1 MKKLFRFRKI
11 LTFAICC
18 VLTMGAMS
26 ATLDHYEKNGI
37 YAQNKAEL
45 EEQKK
50 QNQSQINQ
58 LEKELQSLQSSK
70 DKEKAYQETL
80 SQQIAVMEENI
91 NIVEEEMCRINSEI
105 ITAEDNI
112 NTLNDEIAVQEV
124 KVSDNTE
131 VFKQRLK
138 AMYVTGNDSLAT
150 AVLGSSDFYDMI
162 SRVQMVNRIADHD
175 SELIEN
181 LKNDIDVLETSKST
195 LESEKLTLEM
205 KQDEQKAKKEEFDA
219 ALEEYN
225 EAVKKSQAEIDRIN
239 SEVKLTEDQIAE
251 REKEIAKADAEIDA
265 IAKREAEAAAKKRA
279 AEAAAKK
286 KAQQSTSSKS
296 SGGYTYTQPSSSG
309 SSSAASDVAMF
320 RWPVSSCRNITSG
333 YGARWGTTHRG
344 IDISGAGIQ
353 GAEVQAAKS
362 GTVYVGC
369 ASCTH
374 NYGKSSSC
382 GCGGGYG
389 NYILITH
396 DDGTQT
402 RYAHLQSVYVSSGT
416 YVTQGQAIGAVGS
429 TGYSTGFHLHF
440 EVFINGRTVDPQLYT
455 F

>member
-1 MKKLFRFRKI
+1 MHIDVNNAFLSWTALYLLKHGSKYDIRNSYAVIGGDEKKRAGIVLAKSNPAKKL
-11 LTFAICC
+11 
-18 VLTMGAMS
+18 
-26 ATLDHYEKNGI
+26 GI
-37 YAQNKAEL
+37 KTG
-45 EEQKK
+45 
-50 QNQSQINQ
+50 
-58 LEKELQSLQSSK
+58 
-70 DKEKAYQETL
+70 ETL
-80 SQQIAVMEENI
+80 
-91 NIVEEEMCRINSEI
+91 
-105 ITAEDNI
+105 
-112 NTLNDEIAVQEV
+112 
-124 KVSDNTE
+124 
-131 VFKQRLK
+131 
-138 AMYVTGNDSLAT
+138 
-150 AVLGSSDFYDMI
+150 
-162 SRVQMVNRIADHD
+162 
-175 SELIEN
+175 
-181 LKNDIDVLETSKST
+181 
-195 LESEKLTLEM
+195 
-205 KQDEQKAKKEEFDA
+205 
-219 ALEEYN
+219 N
-225 EAVKKSQAEIDRIN
+225 EARKKSQAEIDRIN

-309 SSSAASDVAMF
+309 SSSAASNVAMF